1 MKDSEKESRSKLTLG
16 SVERKEKQP
25 RERSGYVSSEKSSA
39 KKIKQIRT
47 TLKARII
54 PNLPLEPKYLRKNI
68 EDIIDKFEFEWYFKE
83 MLKEVFADIEKIDFR
98 ISNAVIRL
106 ELINLKKRWLKLKN
120 RLGKHSTVSRREL

>member
-1 MKDSEKESRSKLTLG
+1 MK
-16 SVERKEKQP
+16 
-25 RERSGYVSSEKSSA
+25 

-83 MLKEVFADIEKIDFR
+83 MLKEVFEDIEKRKIKQDLR
-98 ISNAVIRL
+98 YRVLTPVVSDYDL
-106 ELINLKKRWLKLKN
+106 KELKKKWLK
-120 RLGKHSTVSRREL
+120 

>member
-1 MKDSEKESRSKLTLG
+1 MKNSEKESRSKLTLG

-25 RERSGYVSSEKSSA
+25 RAESGYVPSEKSSA
-39 KKIKQIRT
+39 EKFKQIRT

-68 EDIIDKFEFEWYFKE
+68 EDIIDKFEFEWYFRETAKQIFE
-83 MLKEVFADIEKIDFR
+83 DIEKIDFR

-106 ELINLKKRWLKLKN
+106 ELINLKKKWL
-120 RLGKHSTVSRREL
+120 G